1 MDIWI
6 PVVVAIIGSVASFF
20 GAIATSKSDLKKVK
34 HQHELDLES
43 LKEKHLLDMQALE
56 KQQDHELKKINAELE
71 SQGKLYEKNKETDM
85 IAGFMENPSMQ
96 GFLQEAVMQQLG
108 LGTQTGPQN
117 RQQNRQQNRRGRS

>member
-6 PVVVAIIGSVASFF
+6 PVIVAIVGSVASFF

-56 KQQDHELKKINAELE
+56 KQQEHELRKINTELE
-71 SQGKLYEKNKETDM
+71 SQGKLYEQNKQTDM
-85 IAGFMENPSMQ
+85 IAGFMQNPSMQ
-96 GFLQEAVMQQLG
+96 ETIQQMIMQEF
-108 LGTQTGPQN
+108 GTGIPRGPQN
-117 RQQNRQQNRRGRS
+117 RQQNRSQNRRVRN